1 MNDPNAD
8 TLDSPRQRPCDVG
21 VVFALAIEAGGF
33 EDRLSGVLAIE
44 GTPFTIKF
52 GGLQGR
58 HVVVVHSG
66 AGREAATRATDA
78 LIAGHHP
85 RLVISAGFA
94 GGLNESLKRGE
105 FLLPDRLLDTRGN
118 SILLPNLNDQPGLK
132 SLRDRPDVH
141 VGALLSADRIISSP
155 AEKRAL
161 GEKYSALAV
170 DLETMAVATI
180 CRREQTPF
188 AAVRIISDAVDD
200 ELPPDLDHLLKQQS
214 TMGRLGA
221 AAGAIFRRPSSLKE
235 MWKLKETAIA
245 HSDRLAKFLE
255 GLIAEL
261 SSSKQQPLKT
271 KEDT

>member
-1 MNDPNAD
+1 MPNPNSITPD
-8 TLDSPRQRPCDVG
+8 GPRQRPCDLG
-21 VVFALAIEAGGF
+21 VVFALGIEAGGF

-58 HVVVVHSG
+58 HVVVILSG
-66 AGREAATRATDA
+66 VGRDAAARATDA

-94 GGLNESLKRGE
+94 GGLNESLKRGD
-105 FLLPDRLLDTRGN
+105 FLLPDRLLDLRG
-118 SILLPNLNDQPGLK
+118 Q
-132 SLRDRPDVH
+132 SLDLDSSPALQTIANRSDVH
-141 VGALLSADRIISSP
+141 VGPLLTADRIISSSQ
-155 AEKRAL
+155 EKCSL

-170 DLETMAVATI
+170 DLETIAVATI

-188 AAVRIISDAVDD
+188 VAVRIISDAIDD

-214 TMGRLGA
+214 MMGRLGA

-235 MWKLKETAIA
+235 MWKLKERAIA
-245 HSDRLAKFLE
+245 QADRLAKFLE
-255 GLIAEL
+255 LLIADPT
-261 SSSKQQPLKT
+261 SSSQK
-271 KEDT
+271 